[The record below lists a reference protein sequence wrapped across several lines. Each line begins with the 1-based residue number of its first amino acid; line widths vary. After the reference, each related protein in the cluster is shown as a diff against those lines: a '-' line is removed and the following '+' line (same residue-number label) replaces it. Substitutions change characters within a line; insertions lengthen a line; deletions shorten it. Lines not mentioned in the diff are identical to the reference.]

1 MFGIGMVGTVD
12 ETPDL
17 RKGSFELLYVSPVMR
32 DEICDGVNQRA

>member
-12 ETPDL
+12 ETADV

-32 DEICDGVNQRA
+32 GEIRDGVNQHA